1 MSIYLDQSGNLNTN
15 VDIAV
20 AAFESIVY
28 LKPNFNYSGV
38 CLNPDLI
45 VMILIVLINLC
56 RAWLIKLLLER
67 NLLYQLL

>member
-1 MSIYLDQSGNLNTN
+1 MSIYLDQSGNLNKN

-20 AAFESIVY
+20 AEFESIVY

-45 VMILIVLINLC
+45 VMILIALINLC
-56 RAWLIKLLLER
+56 RAWLIKLLLEC